1 MAAGGRF
8 YSCYLLPH
16 HGIFG
21 GVGTVIFFGSID
33 ANRNSG
39 HDAISIAPKTSGNP
53 PCTIALSSPTTFLN
67 DDAGVVSRATTD
79 DRQGDRVRVP
89 SLQALH
95 DRM

>member
-39 HDAISIAPKTSGNP
+39 HDAISIAPNFWKSAVYNR
-53 PCTIALSSPTTFLN
+53 FLFAHN
-67 DDAGVVSRATTD
+67 I
-79 DRQGDRVRVP
+79 
-89 SLQALH
+89 LE
-95 DRM
+95 